1 MAATI
6 TKGQTFGATELVTN
20 TKLNN
25 LVDSATIANI
35 SNAEIASDASIVGS
49 KLDLSAPGIIG
60 ATTPSAITCTTIT
73 ATSISNPSY
82 NLVMWENDFV
92 SYENDAITII

>member
-1 MAATI
+1 MATL

-49 KLDLSAPGIIG
+49 KLDLSAPGVIG
-60 ATTPSAITCTTIT
+60 ATTQYAIDATIITCDSVIT
-73 ATSISNPSY
+73 PSY

-92 SYENDAITII
+92 SYDNDAITII